1 MSFTKK
7 QQIIKAFENLDADAL
22 SNLLDDEKT
31 YQDVP
36 KSLFVGRYREYFDGL
51 KEDASVI
58 CDFKAYPGKC
68 EGCSK
73 GKTGYSFVNS
83 EGTCFGE
90 FVFVEDE
97 EDFSDIYV
105 CHDFNS
111 SNEDILDNF
120 NGLTFCDDE
129 KVGYMLTFDELVEK
143 DFCLRALNEIQTELQ
158 KNKILPLEFI
168 KEWHKKYN
176 PHYGDLKIFGSKHY
190 SFTLLITNYLGNIR
204 NALSFIELSNKSA
217 LYLEMFK
224 DKVFADDEAK
234 MMWMMACMEDIPD
247 INLYLH
253 AKVNE
258 EENYISFGRINID
271 LKYMA
276 NYIKL
281 QKLFQQNSDLL
292 PYSILMSLPWDWKTP
307 SEMTDTENDCE
318 WDDDDEF
325 PF

>member
-36 KSLFVGRYREYFDGL
+36 KSLFVERYREYFDGL

-111 SNEDILDNF
+111 SNEDI
-120 NGLTFCDDE
+120 
-129 KVGYMLTFDELVEK
+129 
-143 DFCLRALNEIQTELQ
+143 
-158 KNKILPLEFI
+158 
-168 KEWHKKYN
+168 
-176 PHYGDLKIFGSKHY
+176 
-190 SFTLLITNYLGNIR
+190 
-204 NALSFIELSNKSA
+204 
-217 LYLEMFK
+217 
-224 DKVFADDEAK
+224 
-234 MMWMMACMEDIPD
+234 
-247 INLYLH
+247 
-253 AKVNE
+253 
-258 EENYISFGRINID
+258 
-271 LKYMA
+271 
-276 NYIKL
+276 
-281 QKLFQQNSDLL
+281 
-292 PYSILMSLPWDWKTP
+292 
-307 SEMTDTENDCE
+307 
-318 WDDDDEF
+318 
-325 PF
+325 